1 MHIKTNQLF
10 KGLFALLFIVAVSF
24 TSCNNEGEKAETKD
38 TVTTPAPEPMPA
50 APDSTGIHSDTDHMD
65 SGDVK
70 PVVPTQPK

>member
-50 APDSTGIHSDTDHMD
+50 APDSTGKDSGMD

>member
-10 KGLFALLFIVAVSF
+10 RSLLAVMLVASLAFV
-24 TSCNNEGEKAETKD
+24 SCNNEGEPAEPKD
-38 TVTTPAPEPMPA
+38 STAAESAPVTAPAA
-50 APDSTGIHSDTDHMD
+50 APDSTAKDSGGKD

>member
-38 TVTTPAPEPMPA
+38 SVTTPAPEPMPA
-50 APDSTGIHSDTDHMD
+50 APDSTGKDTGKDTMD
-65 SGDVK
+65 EGDVK

>member
-24 TSCNNEGEKAETKD
+24 TSCNNEGEKAETTD

-50 APDSTGIHSDTDHMD
+50 APDSTGKDSGGMD

>member
-38 TVTTPAPEPMPA
+38 TVTTPAPEPMPS
-50 APDSTGIHSDTDHMD
+50 APDSSGKDSGGMD

>member
-10 KGLFALLFIVAVSF
+10 KGLLALLFFVAVSF

-50 APDSTGIHSDTDHMD
+50 APDSTGKDSGGMD